1 MYQIDF
7 KKPCKAYFTGIG
19 GISMSGFA
27 ELLHKNGFDV
37 YGSDIKESKITRH
50 LSSSGLHIVYGQSAS
65 NITNDISFVVYTA
78 AIHPENP
85 ELIAAREL
93 GIPVMERAELAGQ
106 VMKNYDNSIAVA
118 GTHGKTTT
126 TSMLSHIYLAANKNP
141 TISVGGIL
149 AVINGNMR
157 IGGKEN
163 FIIEACEYTN
173 SFLKFHPT
181 AGIILN
187 IGADHLDFFSG
198 IDDIRSS
205 FRKFAELIPEDGI
218 LVVNN
223 EIDNLSY
230 ITENLKCKVVT
241 FGYGGAAGYSAG
253 NISYDGNGCGS
264 FDIIKSGINTGRHIK
279 LNVTGSHNIGNALAV
294 IAISDHYGIPEDAIE
309 KGLFEF
315 KGTERRFEIKGSF
328 NGVTVIDDYAHHPD
342 EIRATLNAAS
352 KYPHE
357 HLWCVFQPHTY
368 TRTRSLLSDFASA
381 LSLAENVIL
390 ADIYAARE
398 DDPGDISSQT
408 LQHEIEKHGKKAY
421 YFPSFKEIEDFL
433 YRQCTS
439 GDMVITMGAG
449 DVVNIGEDLLEK

>member
-1 MYQIDF
+1 MYQIDLN
-7 KKPCKAYFTGIG
+7 KPCKAYFTGIG

-37 YGSDIKESKITRH
+37 YGSDIKESNITRH
-50 LSSSGLHIVYGQSAS
+50 LSLSGVHIVYGQSAS

-78 AIHPENP
+78 AVHPENP
-85 ELIAAREL
+85 ELMAAKKL
-93 GIPVMERAELAGQ
+93 GIPVMERAEMAGQ
-106 VMKNYDNSIAVA
+106 IMKNYSNSIAVA

-149 AVINGNMR
+149 AAINGNMR

-205 FRKFAELIPEDGI
+205 FRRFAELIPEDGI
-218 LVVNN
+218 LVINN
-223 EIDNLSY
+223 TIDNISY
-230 ITENLKCKVVT
+230 ITDNLECKVAT
-241 FGYGGAAGYSAG
+241 FGDGSGSDYSAG
-253 NISYDGNGCGS
+253 NISYDENGCGS
-264 FDIIKSGINTGRHIK
+264 FDIVKSGVNTGRHIK
-279 LNVTGSHNIGNALAV
+279 LNVTGSHNIGNALAA
-294 IAISDHYGIPEDAIE
+294 IAISDYYGIKEDDIA

-315 KGTERRFEIKGSF
+315 KGTKRRFETKGTF

-342 EIRATLNAAS
+342 EIRATLNAAG
-352 KYPHE
+352 KYPHK

-381 LSLAENVIL
+381 LSLAENVVL

-408 LQHEIEKHGKKAY
+408 LQHEMEKHGKKAY

-433 YRQCTS
+433 YSQCNS
-439 GDMVITMGAG
+439 GDLVITMGAG
-449 DVVNIGEDLLEK
+449 DVVNIGEDLLGK